1 MNRFTKMLQTAELTE
16 YERFALHALADQ
28 AEREAGHRL
37 SDRELQAVVD
47 DWLARPEQAQRR
59 LTLRGGTLTRARRVR
74 QQRAAQSGQDYHW
87 QPATPARQLRGSRQ
101 KP

>member
-1 MNRFTKMLQTAELTE
+1 MNSFITLLQDETLTE
-16 YERFALHALADQ
+16 YERFALRALADQ
-28 AEREAGHRL
+28 AARDAGHRL

-59 LTLRGGTLTRARRVR
+59 LTRARRVR